1 MSDDVELVR
10 GCLRGEE
17 SSLREFVSR
26 FQNSLFGL
34 CFRMLSHRQD
44 AEDVVQEVFLRAF
57 RSLHHWDPVR
67 PLHPWLFTIAVN
79 CCRTSLTNRAKR
91 EKHLE
96 FTENWQDL
104 TPPPGQVG
112 WAEELQQGIARL
124 RDEYRTCFTLFYSQ
138 ELSCEEIGRI
148 MGCPEGTVKTWLFR
162 ARKEL
167 AAYLK
172 QRGYV
177 PLDPSQSQPP

>member
-1 MSDDVELVR
+1 MSEDDAQLVER
-10 GCLRGEE
+10 CLSGDEA
-17 SSLREFVSR
+17 SLREFVVR
-26 FQNSLFGL
+26 FQNPLFGL
-34 CFRMLSHRQD
+34 CFRMLGQRQD
-44 AEDVVQEVFLRAF
+44 AEDVVQDVFLRAF

-79 CCRTSLTNRAKR
+79 CCRTALTNRARR

-104 TPPPGQVG
+104 SPLENQSE
-112 WAEELQQGIARL
+112 WAEELQRGVEKL
-124 RDEYRTCFTLFYSQ
+124 RDEYRTCFTLFYTQ
-138 ELSCEEIGRI
+138 ELSCEEIGQI

-172 QRGYV
+172 QRGYF
-177 PLDPSQSQPP
+177 PHEPS

>member
-1 MSDDVELVR
+1 VSENEAELVQ
-10 GCLRGEE
+10 GCIRGEE
-17 SSLREFVSR
+17 DSIRRFVQL

-34 CFRMLSHRQD
+34 CFRMLGHRQD
-44 AEDVVQEVFLRAF
+44 AEDVVQDVFLRAF
-57 RSLHHWDPVR
+57 RSLHQWDSSR
-67 PLHPWLFTIAVN
+67 PLNPWLFTIAVN
-79 CCRTSLTNRAKR
+79 CCRTALTNRSKR
-91 EKHLE
+91 EKNLE

-104 TPPPGQVG
+104 RPVSDPDG
-112 WAEELQQGIARL
+112 WAEELQQGVDKL
-124 RDEYRTCFTLFYSQ
+124 REEYRICFTLFYVQ

-172 QRGYV
+172 KRGYL
-177 PLDPSQSQPP
+177 PTDPQNPN